1 MKNKLKPVVL
11 LVLFVTI
18 NCTNDSESDFLLTQD
33 PVSESVGEPEEEITI
48 SFTNSVAPIISNNC
62 LGCHSNPT
70 RNGAPFP
77 LVTFNDVNN
86 RSGAVL
92 RAISKQT
99 GEPSAMPPSGRIPQ
113 ANIDIINQWIEEGK
127 IQ

>member
-33 PVSESVGEPEEEITI
+33 PVSESEGKPEEEITI
-48 SFTNSVAPIISNNC
+48 SFTNSVAPIIS
-62 LGCHSNPT
+62 T

-77 LVTFNDVNN
+77 LVTFNDVNS

-99 GEPSAMPPSGRIPQ
+99 GEANAMPPSGRIPQ

-127 IQ
+127 VQ